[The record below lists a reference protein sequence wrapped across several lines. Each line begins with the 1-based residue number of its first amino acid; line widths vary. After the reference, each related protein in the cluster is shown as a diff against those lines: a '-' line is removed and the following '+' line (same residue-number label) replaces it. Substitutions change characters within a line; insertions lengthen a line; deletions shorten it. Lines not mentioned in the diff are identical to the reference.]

1 MLVPLERRLTTFILP
16 RIPRWLETY
25 HLTLLTPVWAIGIAL
40 FGYLSA
46 SNLRW
51 LWMTN
56 LMMVMHYFTDHFD
69 GKVGK
74 YRNTGLRKWGFY
86 MDHLFDY
93 VFLCSILIG
102 YSFLIPQQS
111 IFSMLLVLC
120 VFSAFMFHTFLML
133 AATDEFRVSF
143 SRFGPTELRIA
154 LIVINVFIIR
164 FGTRGLNGAL
174 PWVALGGVIAL
185 SILAFIAQRRLWQ
198 IDMKAKA
205 EDNASEN

>member
-1 MLVPLERRLTTFILP
+1 MLVPLERRLTAFILP

-40 FGYLSA
+40 FGYLAA

-56 LMMVMHYFTDHFD
+56 LMLVLHYFTDHFD
-69 GKVGK
+69 GKLGK

-102 YSFLIPQQS
+102 YSYLIPQKS
-111 IFSMLLVLC
+111 IFSMMLVLC
-120 VFSAFMFHTFLML
+120 IFSGFMFHTFLML

-143 SRFGPTELRIA
+143 SRFGPTELRLA
-154 LIVINVFIIR
+154 LIIINVFIIR
-164 FGTRGLNGAL
+164 FGTRGLKGAL
-174 PWVALGGVIAL
+174 PWVAFGGLIAL
-185 SILAFIAQRRLWQ
+185 SILAYIAQRRLWQ

-205 EDNASEN
+205 EAEVSEN